1 MDGRYLNSF
10 VLATALAFTGC
21 ATKKYV
27 NNTTAPIKG
36 QVDQVEAKVNAQG
49 KTLEEQKQAIE
60 NQSTGLAAT
69 NERAV
74 SADQRA
80 GDALNRAD
88 QAGQKADT
96 ATAKAD
102 SANTKAETASAK
114 SDRNAADIGQ
124 LRDVIA
130 NIDDYK
136 PVKEIAVGFGFNRD
150 TLTPEG
156 KQKLDDLVADKSA
169 LKHYFI
175 AVEGFTDKTG
185 SAEYNAA
192 LSRRRADR
200 VVQYLVAQHDI
211 PIYRIHMVGLGAQ
224 KPAEEGRNREA
235 NAKNRRVEVTIYSV
249 DQKVTAMNS
258 PSANNLATPT
268 R

>member
-1 MDGRYLNSF
+1 MDGRYFSSL
-10 VLATALAFTGC
+10 VLTTALAFSGC

-27 NNTTAPIKG
+27 TQTTTPIKS
-36 QVDQVEAKVNAQG
+36 QVDQVQAKVNEQG
-49 KTLEEQKQAIE
+49 KSIDEQKQLIE
-60 NQSTGLAAT
+60 NQSTGLSAT

-74 SADQRA
+74 AADQRA

-96 ATAKAD
+96 A
-102 SANTKAETASAK
+102 NTKAETANAK
-114 SDRNAADIGQ
+114 SDRNTTDISE
-124 LRDVIA
+124 LRTVIA

-136 PVKEIAVGFGFNRD
+136 PVKEVVVGFAFDRD
-150 TLTPEG
+150 VLTPES
-156 KQKLDDLVADKSA
+156 KQKLDELVADKTS

-175 AVEGFTDKTG
+175 AVEGFTDKNGT
-185 SAEYNAA
+185 AEYNAA

-211 PIYRIHMVGLGAQ
+211 PIYRVHMIGLGAQ
-224 KPAEEGRNREA
+224 KPAEDARTREA
-235 NAKNRRVEVTIYSV
+235 NAKNRRVEVTIYSA
-249 DQKVTAMNS
+249 D
-258 PSANNLATPT
+258 PHATPMSPAASASI

>member
-1 MDGRYLNSF
+1 MDGRFLNSMI
-10 VLATALAFTGC
+10 LATALAFTGC

-27 NNTTAPIKG
+27 TQTTTPIKG
-36 QVDQVEAKVNAQG
+36 EVDQVQAQANQQG
-49 KTLEEQKQAIE
+49 QKIDQQGQQINQQKQQIDDQA
-60 NQSTGLAAT
+60 TGLSAT

-96 ATAKAD
+96 A
-102 SANTKAETASAK
+102 NAK
-114 SDRNAADIGQ
+114 SDKNASDISD
-124 LRDVIA
+124 LRGVIA
-130 NIDDYK
+130 NLDAYK
-136 PVKEIAVGFGFNRD
+136 PVKEVVVPFGFDRD
-150 TLTPEG
+150 VLTAEA
-156 KQKLDDLVADKSA
+156 KQRLDELVADQSM

-175 AVEGFTDKTG
+175 AVEGFTDKNG

-211 PIYRIHMVGLGAQ
+211 PIYRVHMIGLGSQ
-224 KPAEEGRNREA
+224 KPAEEGRNRAA
-235 NAKNRRVEVTIYSV
+235 NAKNRRVEVTIYSA
-249 DQKVTAMNS
+249 DQNMAAMNS
-258 PSANNLATPT
+258 SPT
-268 R
+268 ASIPNSGQR

>member
-1 MDGRYLNSF
+1 MQARYLNI
-10 VLATALAFTGC
+10 VLLGAALAFSGC

-27 NNTTAPIKG
+27 TNTTTPIKS
-36 QVDQVEAKVNAQG
+36 QVDTVEAKVNQQG
-49 KTLEEQKQAIE
+49 KDLDAQRQQIE
-60 NQSTGLAAT
+60 NQQTGLSAT

-74 SADQRA
+74 AADQRA

-88 QAGQKADT
+88 QAGQKADA

-102 SANTKAETASAK
+102 TANTK
-114 SDRNAADIGQ
+114 SDQNSHDIGE
-124 LRDVIA
+124 LRQVIA

-136 PVKEIAVGFGFNRD
+136 PVKEVVVPFGFD
-150 TLTPEG
+150 KDSLTPEAR
-156 KQKLDDLVADKSA
+156 QTLDDLVADKSA

-175 AVEGFTDKTG
+175 AVEGFTDRNG

-211 PIYRIHMVGLGAQ
+211 PIYRVHMVGLGAQ
-224 KPAEEGRNREA
+224 KPAEEGRTRTA
-235 NAKNRRVEVTIYSV
+235 NAKNRRVEVTIFSA
-249 DQKVTAMNS
+249 DQNVTAMNS
-258 PSANNLATPT
+258 PTANNVGTPNQ
-268 R
+268 

>member
-1 MDGRYLNSF
+1 MDGRHLYTL
-10 VLATALAFTGC
+10 VLGTALAFSGC

-27 NNTTAPIKG
+27 TNTTTPIKN
-36 QVDQVEAKVNAQG
+36 QVDSVEAKVNQQG
-49 KTLEEQKQAIE
+49 QQIDQQKKQIE
-60 NQSTGLAAT
+60 DQSTGLSAT

-88 QAGQKADT
+88 QAGQKAD
-96 ATAKAD
+96 
-102 SANTKAETASAK
+102 SANNKAEIANTK
-114 SDRNAADIGQ
+114 SDRNAHDIGE
-124 LRDVIA
+124 LRQVVA

-136 PVKEIAVGFGFNRD
+136 PVKEVVVPFGFD
-150 TLTPEG
+150 KDALTPDA
-156 KQKLDDLVADKSA
+156 KQQLDELVADKTA

-175 AVEGFTDKTG
+175 AVEGFTDKNG

-211 PIYRIHMVGLGAQ
+211 PIYRVHMVGLGSQ
-224 KPAEEGRNREA
+224 KPAEEGRSRQA
-235 NAKNRRVEVTIYSV
+235 NAKNRRVEVTLYST
-249 DQKVTAMNS
+249 DSKITAMNTD
-258 PSANNLATPT
+258 N

>member
-1 MDGRYLNSF
+1 MDGRYLSSLI
-10 VLATALAFTGC
+10 LASALAFTGC

-27 NNTTAPIKG
+27 ATTTAPIKS
-36 QVDQVEAKVNAQG
+36 QVDQVQAQANQQG
-49 KTLEEQKQAIE
+49 QKIDRQGQQMDQQKQQLEGQAT
-60 NQSTGLAAT
+60 QLSAT
-69 NERAV
+69 NERAM

-80 GDALNRAD
+80 SDALNRAD

-96 ATAKAD
+96 A
-102 SANTKAETASAK
+102 NAK
-114 SDRNAADIGQ
+114 SDKNASEIND
-124 LRDVIA
+124 LRGVIA
-130 NIDDYK
+130 NLDDFK
-136 PVKEIAVGFGFNRD
+136 PVKEVVVSFGFNRD
-150 TLTPEG
+150 TLTADG
-156 KQKLDDLVADKSA
+156 KQQLDQLVADQSA

-175 AVEGFTDKTG
+175 AVEGFTDKIG

-211 PIYRIHMVGLGAQ
+211 PIYRVHMIGLGAQ

-235 NAKNRRVEVTIYSV
+235 NAKNRRVEVTIYSA
-249 DQKVTAMNS
+249 DQSMSALNS
-258 PSANNLATPT
+258 SASNTLPATSE

>member
-27 NNTTAPIKG
+27 LNTTTPIKG
-36 QVDQVEAKVNAQG
+36 QLDQVEAKVNQQG
-49 KTLEEQKQAIE
+49 KSIEEQKQLIE
-60 NQSTGLAAT
+60 NQSTGLSAT

-80 GDALNRAD
+80 SDAINRAD
-88 QAGQKADT
+88 QAGQKAD
-96 ATAKAD
+96 AANSKAD
-102 SANTKAETASAK
+102 TANAKAETANTK

-124 LRDVIA
+124 LRDAVA
-130 NIDDYK
+130 SIDDYK
-136 PVKEIAVGFGFNRD
+136 PVKEIVVPFGFD
-150 TLTPEG
+150 KDVLTADA
-156 KQKLDDLVADKSA
+156 KQMLDDLAANKSA

-175 AVEGFTDKTG
+175 AVEGFTDKSG
-185 SAEYNAA
+185 SPEYNAA

-211 PIYRIHMVGLGAQ
+211 PIYRVHMVGLGAQ
-224 KPAEEGRNREA
+224 KPAEEGRNRQA
-235 NAKNRRVEVTIYSV
+235 NAKNRRVEVTIYSA

-258 PSANNLATPT
+258 PSATTLSSGK
-268 R
+268 

>member
-1 MDGRYLNSF
+1 MDGRYFSSLI
-10 VLATALAFTGC
+10 LATALAFSGC

-27 NNTTAPIKG
+27 AKTTDPIKG
-36 QVDQVEAKVNAQG
+36 HVDQVEAKVNSQG
-49 KTLEEQKQAIE
+49 QQIDQQKKELE
-60 NQSTGLAAT
+60 NQSTGLSAT

-96 ATAKAD
+96 A
-102 SANTKAETASAK
+102 NTKADTANAK
-114 SDRNAADIGQ
+114 SDKNSHDLGE
-124 LRDVIA
+124 LRQVVA

-136 PVKEIAVGFGFNRD
+136 AVKEAAVPFGFDRD
-150 TLTPEG
+150 SLTPEA
-156 KQKLDDLVADKSA
+156 KTMLDELVAGKDSM
-169 LKHYFI
+169 KHYFI

-185 SAEYNAA
+185 SSEYNAA

-211 PIYRIHMVGLGAQ
+211 PIYRIHMVGLGSQ
-224 KPAEEGRNREA
+224 KPAEDARTRAA
-235 NAKNRRVEVTIYSV
+235 NAKNRRVEVTIYST
-249 DQKVTAMNS
+249 DSNFTSLSGSPANS
-258 PSANNLATPT
+258 LAASPT

>member
-1 MDGRYLNSF
+1 MDGRYLNSL
-10 VLATALAFTGC
+10 VLATALAFSGC

-27 NNTTAPIKG
+27 TQTTTPIKG
-36 QVDQVEAKVNAQG
+36 QVDQVEAKVNQQG
-49 KTLEEQKQAIE
+49 QQIDQQKQQIE
-60 NQSTGLAAT
+60 NQSTGLSAT

-74 SADQRA
+74 AADQRA
-80 GDALNRAD
+80 GDAINRAD

-96 ATAKAD
+96 A
-102 SANTKAETASAK
+102 NTKAETANTK
-114 SDRNAADIGQ
+114 SDRNARDIGD
-124 LRDVIA
+124 LRGDLRNVIA

-136 PVKEIAVGFGFNRD
+136 PTKEAVVPFAFDRD
-150 TLTPEG
+150 VLSPDA
-156 KQKLDDLVADKSA
+156 KQKLDELVADKAS

-175 AVEGFTDKTG
+175 AVEGFTDKNG

-211 PIYRIHMVGLGAQ
+211 PIYRVHMIGLGAQ
-224 KPAEEGRNREA
+224 KLVEEGRTRDA
-235 NAKNRRVEVTIYSV
+235 NAKNRRVQVTIYSADMTV
-249 DQKVTAMNS
+249 PATS
-258 PSANNLATPT
+258 PSAS